1 MKSLARKVLPLVAA
15 AGICGGCA
23 LSNYRAPVVPPVA
36 SSFNYTAAPMN
47 LHLRKTRL
55 GTKMGRSTAS
65 SILGL
70 LSFGDAT
77 IAAAARAGGITTIH
91 HADTELLNVL
101 GIYARHTTIVY
112 GE

>member
-23 LSNYRAPVVPPVA
+23 LSNYRAPVIPPVA
-36 SSFNYTAAPMN
+36 AVFNQTAAPMN
-47 LHLRKTRL
+47 LRLRQTKL
-55 GTKMGRSTAS
+55 GTKVGRSTATN
-65 SILGL
+65 ILGL
-70 LSFGDAT
+70 IAFGDAT

-91 HADTELLNVL
+91 HADSELLNIL